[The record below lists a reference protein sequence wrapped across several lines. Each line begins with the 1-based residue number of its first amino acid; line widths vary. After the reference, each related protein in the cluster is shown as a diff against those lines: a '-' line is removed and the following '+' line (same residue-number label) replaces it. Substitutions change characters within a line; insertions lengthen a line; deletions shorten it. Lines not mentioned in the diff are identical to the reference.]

1 VELNLIEIL
10 KESKL
15 WIYSMESIV
24 TELFSRAINLLKINL
39 KWESQFLEI
48 KKDLENNKN
57 KLQKLNGYDIVKDF
71 LEENLT
77 RFAGFKIVLD
87 LWEKLKEKYKGD

>member
-1 VELNLIEIL
+1 MKLIL
-10 KESKL
+10 K
-15 WIYSMESIV
+15 IIFY
-24 TELFSRAINLLKINL
+24 LLKN
-39 KWESQFLEI
+39 S
-48 KKDLENNKN
+48 NNKN